1 MINRILE
8 YEYKC
13 STCRYPVLLFSLLL
27 LPPPCPAKSISAV
40 SQLAQYKTDPDL
52 FPHLVRTEKEE
63 EKEEKEETPG
73 YNRQKRRIL
82 VRTKTPIKSDIV
94 RPDINFLSNGKP
106 VKAEVISRQS
116 VVELQTTTS
125 TPAPLTSSNSN
136 STSSTP
142 FSWLTEYFPFNGLP
156 TNIFSLSP
164 MQWMGSTLSRFGNV
178 VNHSKMGPHVLL

>member
-1 MINRILE
+1 MINRI
-8 YEYKC
+8 
-13 STCRYPVLLFSLLL
+13 SCRYPVLLFSLLL

-63 EKEEKEETPG
+63 EKQEKEETPG

-94 RPDINFLSNGKP
+94 RPDINFIANGKP